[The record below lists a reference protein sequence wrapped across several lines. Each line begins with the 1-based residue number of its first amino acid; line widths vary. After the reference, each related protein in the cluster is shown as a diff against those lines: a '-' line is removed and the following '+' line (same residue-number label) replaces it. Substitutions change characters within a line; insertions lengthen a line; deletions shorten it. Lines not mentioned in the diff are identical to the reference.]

1 MQEKFIE
8 QLKEVLEIEDRE
20 INPDD
25 EFRNYPEW
33 NSMAALSVT
42 AMMDDEFGVVL
53 DTSSFIKLRT
63 VSDLIEEVK
72 KKMSQ

>member
-1 MQEKFIE
+1 MKEEFIE

-33 NSMAALSVT
+33 NSMAALSVI

-53 DTSSFIKLRT
+53 DTASFIKLRT
-63 VSDLIEEVK
+63 VGDLIEEVK
-72 KKMSQ
+72 EKMSQ